1 MENNQSS
8 QQQQVIDNSHY
19 EKMVALLE
27 QQTNKSNDIYE
38 TSQVQAATLLW
49 ILVTILTIM
58 MGNLFMSIFKILK

>member
-58 MGNLFMSIFKILK
+58 IGNLFMSIFKILK

>member
-8 QQQQVIDNSHY
+8 QQQQVTDESHY

-27 QQTNKSNDIYE
+27 EQSKKSNDIYE

-58 MGNLFMSIFKILK
+58 IGKLFMSIFKILK